1 MEEILAKAAQ
11 GLEMINKKETLLNK
25 AAEGLDM
32 LSKGD
37 LLAKAAEGLQMIKQS
52 EQSQVQP
59 PRSGIMSYGGHQ
71 VKKHYRYIDHA
82 KFVQSYLLLHVSF
95 LVLGTKYLK
104 FDKKLTKYQGLK

>member
-59 PRSGIMSYGGHQ
+59 PRSGIMSYGGQQ
-71 VKKHYRYIDHA
+71 VKNIINTSITPNLFR
-82 KFVQSYLLLHVSF
+82 VSC
-95 LVLGTKYLK
+95 YCM
-104 FDKKLTKYQGLK
+104 